1 MNCEEKLRF
10 WREAA
15 KFWRKEVERTE
26 KKEQA
31 EVDFEENEDKIVTR
45 QLMKLKMWR
54 NKENL

>member
-31 EVDFEENEDKIVTR
+31 EVEEEEDKAVTR
-45 QLMKLKMWR
+45 RLMKLWMWR
-54 NKENL
+54 NKED